1 MFMNNVWQKS
11 QDFLKIDVHEFQS
24 RTTLKH
30 TGVMTVL
37 AIKVDNKQIK
47 VKAGECADDDIL
59 KHL

>member
-1 MFMNNVWQKS
+1 MFMNSVCQKS

-24 RTTLKH
+24 RNTQKY

-37 AIKVDNKQIK
+37 AIKVDNKHNK
-47 VKAGECADDDIL
+47 FNAGECADDDIL